1 MSNMRLMKSSSVR
14 SMTRNLERKGSE
26 MNILVF
32 VKSKKVFL
40 KVQEGTGDNLSPEDI
55 ADGFVDYV
63 LWSTFRPES
72 LGIDGELNMNSIDS
86 GMLMTKEPTTAEK
99 ELDDCYCE
107 AFGHQ
112 PPEDDILPLM
122 TEVG

>member
-1 MSNMRLMKSSSVR
+1 MKKNSIHKCPGYASLFFDV
-14 SMTRNLERKGSE
+14 
-26 MNILVF
+26 
-32 VKSKKVFL
+32 L
-40 KVQEGTGDNLSPEDI
+40 KVVDDLGGSASNQEIGDNLSPEDI